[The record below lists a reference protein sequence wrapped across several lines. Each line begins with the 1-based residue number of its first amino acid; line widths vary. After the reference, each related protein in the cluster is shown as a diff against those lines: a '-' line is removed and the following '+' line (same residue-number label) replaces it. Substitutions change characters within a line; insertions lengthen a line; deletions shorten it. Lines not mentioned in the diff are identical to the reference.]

1 MEKKSALTPQYGRFL
16 IWLKRPFPDFDFSFI
31 KPVRR
36 WTVELLDL
44 KPGDR
49 VRDVGCRPGGSFRGG
64 RGRRATPSR
73 VFTSSLRTS
82 AVLLVSAVYL
92 LLRFFDRRVA
102 EDGFALK
109 VLYIGSAA

>member
-49 VRDVGCRPGGSFRGG
+49 VRDVGCRAGGSSVGEEVVVLLLVESLL
-64 RGRRATPSR
+64 PLCVPQLSS
-73 VFTSSLRTS
+73 SSLRFICFCASLTAES
-82 AVLLVSAVYL
+82 
-92 LLRFFDRRVA
+92 RRT
-102 EDGFALK
+102 ALP
-109 VLYIGSAA
+109 